1 MNKTKKKIILAAI
14 KLYNKFGFANVLNQD
29 IAKSASISLSNFNY
43 YFSTKQ
49 ELVFSVCE
57 YMVIDLKRRM
67 SETSVLINKGRMAL
81 DIPKIYLEFEY
92 DFKFFYLDTYNILQ
106 SYPVLKEEM
115 HKQINE
121 SMQIIKNLN
130 YLSIGMGYFKP
141 EPEDFPG
148 LYDKLVEQIWVN
160 SHFWFA
166 QNIIR
171 GSKNDSIVEG
181 LENSYALIFPHL
193 TEKGKMRYKE
203 YMIKI
208 KAEISN

>member
-43 YFSTKQ
+43 HFSTKQ

-115 HKQINE
+115 YKQINE

-130 YLSIGMGYFKP
+130 YLSVGMGYFKP

-181 LENSYALIFPHL
+181 LQNSYALIFPHL

>member
-43 YFSTKQ
+43 HFSTKQ

-106 SYPVLKEEM
+106 SNPVLKEEM
-115 HKQINE
+115 YKQINE

-148 LYDKLVEQIWVN
+148 IYDKLVEQIWVH

>member
-43 YFSTKQ
+43 HFATKQ

-106 SYPVLKEEM
+106 SNPVLKEEM
-115 HKQINE
+115 YKQINE

-141 EPEDFPG
+141 EPEDFLG
-148 LYDKLVEQIWVN
+148 LYDKLVEQIWVHT
-160 SHFWFA
+160 HFWFA

>member
-1 MNKTKKKIILAAI
+1 MKLKKIILAAI

-43 YFSTKQ
+43 HFSTKQ

-106 SYPVLKEEM
+106 SNPVLKEEM
-115 HKQINE
+115 YKQINE

-148 LYDKLVEQIWVN
+148 IYDKLVEQMWVN

>member
-1 MNKTKKKIILAAI
+1 MNKTKKKIILAVI
-14 KLYNKFGFANVLNQD
+14 KLYNKFGFTNVLNQD

-43 YFSTKQ
+43 HFATKQ

>member
-1 MNKTKKKIILAAI
+1 MNKTKTKIILAAI

-43 YFSTKQ
+43 HFVTKQ
-49 ELVFSVCE
+49 ELVFSFCE

-67 SETSVLINKGRMAL
+67 SETSLLINKGRMAL

-115 HKQINE
+115 YKQINE

-208 KAEISN
+208 KAVISN

>member
-1 MNKTKKKIILAAI
+1 
-14 KLYNKFGFANVLNQD
+14 
-29 IAKSASISLSNFNY
+29 
-43 YFSTKQ
+43 
-49 ELVFSVCE
+49 
-57 YMVIDLKRRM
+57 MVIDLKRRM

-106 SYPVLKEEM
+106 SNPVLKEEM
-115 HKQINE
+115 YKQINE

-148 LYDKLVEQIWVN
+148 LYDKLVEQIWVH

>member
-1 MNKTKKKIILAAI
+1 
-14 KLYNKFGFANVLNQD
+14 
-29 IAKSASISLSNFNY
+29 
-43 YFSTKQ
+43 
-49 ELVFSVCE
+49 
-57 YMVIDLKRRM
+57 MVIDLKRRM

-106 SYPVLKEEM
+106 SNPVLKEEM
-115 HKQINE
+115 YKQINE

>member
-43 YFSTKQ
+43 HFATKQ

-106 SYPVLKEEM
+106 SNPVLKEEM
-115 HKQINE
+115 YKQINE

-148 LYDKLVEQIWVN
+148 IYDKLVEQIWVH

>member
-115 HKQINE
+115 YKQINE

-130 YLSIGMGYFKP
+130 YLSVGMGYFKP

-181 LENSYALIFPHL
+181 LQNSYALIFPHL

>member
-1 MNKTKKKIILAAI
+1 MNETKKKIILAAI

-43 YFSTKQ
+43 HFSTKQ

-106 SYPVLKEEM
+106 SNPVLKEEM
-115 HKQINE
+115 YKQINE

-148 LYDKLVEQIWVN
+148 LYDKLVEQIWVH

>member
-43 YFSTKQ
+43 YFPTKQ

-115 HKQINE
+115 YKQINE

>member
-43 YFSTKQ
+43 HFATKQ

-106 SYPVLKEEM
+106 SNPVLKEEM
-115 HKQINE
+115 YKQINE
-121 SMQIIKNLN
+121 SMEIIKNLN

-148 LYDKLVEQIWVN
+148 IYDKLVEQIWVH

>member
-1 MNKTKKKIILAAI
+1 MKLKKIILAAI
-14 KLYNKFGFANVLNQD
+14 KLYNKFGFANVLNQG

-43 YFSTKQ
+43 HFSTKQ

-106 SYPVLKEEM
+106 SNPVLKEEM
-115 HKQINE
+115 YKQINE

-148 LYDKLVEQIWVN
+148 IYDKLVEQIWVH

>member
-43 YFSTKQ
+43 HFSTKQ

-67 SETSVLINKGRMAL
+67 SETSVLTNKGRMAL

>member
-43 YFSTKQ
+43 HFSTKQ

-106 SYPVLKEEM
+106 SNPVLKEEM
-115 HKQINE
+115 YKQINE

-148 LYDKLVEQIWVN
+148 LYDKLVEQIWVH

>member
-115 HKQINE
+115 YKQINE

-181 LENSYALIFPHL
+181 LQNSYALIFPHL

>member
-1 MNKTKKKIILAAI
+1 MNKTKTKIILAAI

-43 YFSTKQ
+43 HFSTKQ

-115 HKQINE
+115 YKQINE

>member
-43 YFSTKQ
+43 HFSTKQ

-115 HKQINE
+115 YKQINE

-130 YLSIGMGYFKP
+130 YLSVGMGYFKP

-148 LYDKLVEQIWVN
+148 LYDKLVEQMWVN

-181 LENSYALIFPHL
+181 LQNSYALIFPHL